1 MAAGALTLETW
12 SCQLS
17 ERVYASVR
25 ARRLINGVGY
35 GIV

>member
-1 MAAGALTLETW
+1 MSRSIIALETW

-17 ERVYASVR
+17 ERVDASVR